1 MPMFSVRET
10 TLHHRG
16 RLRNYSLPES
26 QTERTF
32 GLGSVEDSKGFTDR
46 APQGHWATTLLQ
58 SQRAVPSPMGEGAH
72 PGPENPPVAA
82 DSCHWLVPWSPPWLR
97 GDKQNLTCVH
107 GRQGYGCWQIGPGR
121 KDVAAIFQSQ
131 ESDGI

>member
-32 GLGSVEDSKGFTDR
+32 GLGSGEDSKGFTDR
-46 APQGHWATTLLQ
+46 AEPPRVTGPPPSCRAKGLYPAPWGRGLTRGQKTLLLLLT
-58 SQRAVPSPMGEGAH
+58 AATGWP
-72 PGPENPPVAA
+72 PG
-82 DSCHWLVPWSPPWLR
+82 CL
-97 GDKQNLTCVH
+97 H
-107 GRQGYGCWQIGPGR
+107 G
-121 KDVAAIFQSQ
+121 
-131 ESDGI
+131 